1 MAAPSEKSGTDV
13 RGLRRREK
21 LEKMR
26 AIGCHLSLSG
36 GYARMGE
43 TAAGIGANTFAFFT
57 RNPRGRGFRKP
68 DAADL
73 EKLGNFLAQ
82 NHFAPLVAHAPYTLN
97 LCSDRPEVRAY
108 AEQTMREDLELLE
121 AIPGNYYNIHP
132 GCHMRKGA
140 ETGIREI
147 AEGLNRIL
155 PVTSGTV
162 LLLETMAGK
171 GSEVGA
177 RFEELRQILDGIQMP
192 ERVGICLDTCHV
204 FDAGYDIVNDL
215 EAVLDEFDRTIG
227 FEMLRVIHL
236 NDSKNPC
243 GSHKDRHEKIGEGEI
258 GLDALTA
265 IFAHPRLQ
273 GLPFILETP
282 NELPGYERE
291 IALLKKTAE
300 KRCGNDTD

>member
-1 MAAPSEKSGTDV
+1 
-13 RGLRRREK
+13 
-21 LEKMR
+21 
-26 AIGCHLSLSG
+26 
-36 GYARMGE
+36 
-43 TAAGIGANTFAFFT
+43 
-57 RNPRGRGFRKP
+57 
-68 DAADL
+68 
-73 EKLGNFLAQ
+73 
-82 NHFAPLVAHAPYTLN
+82 
-97 LCSDRPEVRAY
+97 
-108 AEQTMREDLELLE
+108 
-121 AIPGNYYNIHP
+121 
-132 GCHMRKGA
+132 MRKGA

-147 AEGLNRIL
+147 TEGLNRIL
-155 PVTSGTV
+155 PGTSGTV

-177 RFEELRQILDGIQMP
+177 RFEELRQILDGMQMP

-227 FEMLRVIHL
+227 FEMLRAIHL

-258 GLDALTA
+258 GLDALAA

-291 IALLKKTAE
+291 IALLKKTVE

>member
-1 MAAPSEKSGTDV
+1 MAASSEKSGTDV

-171 GSEVGA
+171 GSELGGS
-177 RFEELRQILDGIQMP
+177 FDELKAILDLTASFSGEDIS
-192 ERVGICLDTCHV
+192 RKLGVCLDTCHV
-204 FDAGYDIVNDL
+204 WDAGYDIQADPDG
-215 EAVLDEFDRTIG
+215 VLAEFDEIIG
-227 FEMLRVIHL
+227 LEKLCAVHL
-236 NDSKNPC
+236 NDSKNTC
-243 GSHKDRHEKIGEGEI
+243 GSHKDRHEQLGKGMIGADTLRGI
-258 GLDALTA
+258 VR
-265 IFAHPRLQ
+265 HPLLQ
-273 GLPFILETP
+273 NRPFILETP
-282 NELPGYERE
+282 NDDAGYRE
-291 IALLKKTAE
+291 EIQTV
-300 KRCGNDTD
+300 RDWIV